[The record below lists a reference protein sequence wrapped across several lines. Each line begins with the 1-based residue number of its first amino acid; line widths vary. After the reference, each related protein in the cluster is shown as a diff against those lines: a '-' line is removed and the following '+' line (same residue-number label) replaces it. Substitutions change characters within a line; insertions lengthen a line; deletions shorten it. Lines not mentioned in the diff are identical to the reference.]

1 MKAVCIIGSPN
12 EYGNTAF
19 VVDQIIDG
27 MIETDIKVERLALG
41 KMEINYCQ
49 GCKICDTT
57 RRCVQRD
64 DMDAL
69 IKTIED
75 ADILL
80 VASPSY
86 WGNVSGQ
93 LKVFFDRCLPLFDP
107 RSGQTRFPQGKAG
120 IAVAVSASAD
130 ATESANVIKAIERF
144 FGYLGITPIQRIT
157 IEGVYAKED
166 FVGKEERLDEAFR
179 IGLNLVKQLDFR
191 N

>member
-93 LKVFFDRCLPLFDP
+93 LKVFSIGACRCLIPEAGRPDFP
-107 RSGQTRFPQGKAG
+107 RGKRELRWQSVQAQMQR
-120 IAVAVSASAD
+120 
-130 ATESANVIKAIERF
+130 KA
-144 FGYLGITPIQRIT
+144 PM
-157 IEGVYAKED
+157 
-166 FVGKEERLDEAFR
+166 
-179 IGLNLVKQLDFR
+179 
-191 N
+191 

>member
-75 ADILL
+75 AAIQLL
-80 VASPSY
+80 QAY
-86 WGNVSGQ
+86 NWTGNIRE
-93 LKVFFDRCLPLFDP
+93 LR
-107 RSGQTRFPQGKAG
+107 
-120 IAVAVSASAD
+120 
-130 ATESANVIKAIERF
+130 NVM
-144 FGYLGITPIQRIT
+144 
-157 IEGVYAKED
+157 
-166 FVGKEERLDEAFR
+166 ERLIILSDDVITAEDVTAYVS
-179 IGLNLVKQLDFR
+179 LK
-191 N
+191 